1 MLNFQEIPMV
11 DGPLNRCQETILTSL
26 MAVPICILIA
36 LKKEREREMSAD
48 AKLALVLGRGNIFFS
63 FNLHLCNSEIDRI
76 DT

>member
-36 LKKEREREMSAD
+36 LKKKREMSAD
-48 AKLALVLGRGNIFFS
+48 VKLVLVLGGGNIFS
-63 FNLHLCNSEIDRI
+63 P
-76 DT
+76 